1 MYFYQLDCNDPCC
14 LALNSQQTP
23 IMKNR
28 LLTTIRKLKKQY
40 YLHVE
45 FKITEPFPTK
55 GYYSIYHATISG
67 DADVYGSRTPG
78 IWIRHDNGN
87 MYIHT
92 SSTVNGNRM
101 YEYNTPTTTVQLNK
115 WITINIS
122 QTKVGDDYE
131 YKVEIDGE
139 VRHVVKNTQPQEF
152 LNVKIYISDPWVQAV
167 PGYVRNVYIK
177 GKV

>member
-1 MYFYQLDCNDPCC
+1 M
-14 LALNSQQTP
+14 
-23 IMKNR
+23 
-28 LLTTIRKLKKQY
+28 TTIRKLKKQY

-45 FKITEPFPTK
+45 FMITEPFLTND
-55 GYYSIYHATISG
+55 YYNIYHATISG
-67 DADVYGSRTPG
+67 SRDVYGSRTPG

-92 SSTVNGNRM
+92 NSAVNGAKT
-101 YEYNTPTTTVQLNK
+101 YKHNTPTTTVQLNK

-139 VRHVVKNTQPQEF
+139 VLHVVKNTQPQEF
-152 LNVKIYISDPWVQAV
+152 LNVKIYISNPWAPAV